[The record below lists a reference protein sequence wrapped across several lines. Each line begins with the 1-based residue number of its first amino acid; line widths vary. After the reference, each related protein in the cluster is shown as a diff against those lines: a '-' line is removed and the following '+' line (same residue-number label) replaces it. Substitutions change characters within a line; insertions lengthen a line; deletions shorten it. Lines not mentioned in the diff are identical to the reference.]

1 MAPELHRS
9 FDFNQENGMKALKRE
24 IRLFEEQ
31 YPSERK
37 LACQFMRGC
46 LQEYAKDRFKLSTL
60 LSHKWFEDTP
70 SITTDS
76 IPIPDGFM
84 GYNASKTPDVHE
96 QRSQTRIAGEIT
108 QHDDD
113 GDLIHSTESMEIS
126 PVKMQVSER
135 LQAAQHIN
143 VLEVQQQVADFDRDI
158 AALRVNKVCLLQSLI
173 SK

>member
-84 GYNASKTPDVHE
+84 VS
-96 QRSQTRIAGEIT
+96 
-108 QHDDD
+108 
-113 GDLIHSTESMEIS
+113 IHCI
-126 PVKMQVSER
+126 
-135 LQAAQHIN
+135 
-143 VLEVQQQVADFDRDI
+143 
-158 AALRVNKVCLLQSLI
+158 
-173 SK
+173 